1 MALQQS
7 LLADSVVA
15 IAVLA
20 GLGAA
25 SGSLP
30 SGSMAAP
37 HVAVSVPAAAA
48 GPCRAGTYPKCYPA
62 ATASGYAC
70 MTKAGADPKAVAGAV
85 SWACG
90 PGGVDCGAISGAS
103 KPPGACWDPSKPP
116 AQQDVLVRMRPADGF
131 VELLY

>member
-1 MALQQS
+1 MALQRS

-25 SGSLP
+25 SGSP
-30 SGSMAAP
+30 SSGSMAAP
-37 HVAVSVPAAAA
+37 HAAVTAPAA
-48 GPCRAGTYPKCYPA
+48 GPGRAGTYPKCYPA

-116 AQQDVLVRMRPADGF
+116 AQQDVLVRMRPASMA
-131 VELLY
+131 V